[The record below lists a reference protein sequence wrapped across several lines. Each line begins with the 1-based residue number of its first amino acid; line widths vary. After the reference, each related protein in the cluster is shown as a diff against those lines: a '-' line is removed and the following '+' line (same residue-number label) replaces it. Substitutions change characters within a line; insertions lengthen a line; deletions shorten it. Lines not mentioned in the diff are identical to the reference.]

1 MSKQFQGMLAMVR
14 RHHGGNTHNSE
25 TCNIFDAARETKV
38 VIYSITCLAQS
49 FGHGLCPADDTTSTQ
64 RLVCKELPECHKTRS
79 LNGSL
84 QNLGTVL
91 SILQHHLLVP
101 YLASNWLSA
110 CRPRPAATCPFLQD
124 TTRSRVPLSLTTRW
138 IHPND
143 TAGT

>member
-1 MSKQFQGMLAMVR
+1 M
-14 RHHGGNTHNSE
+14 HNSE
-25 TCNIFDAARETKV
+25 THNIFSAARETKA

-49 FGHGLCPADDTTSTQ
+49 SRPRLHSADNTTSTQ
-64 RLVCKELPECHKTRS
+64 RPVCKELQNATRS

-124 TTRSRVPLSLTTRW
+124 TTRSRVLLSLTTRW

-143 TAGT
+143 TAGTYQTPSHAETSKAET